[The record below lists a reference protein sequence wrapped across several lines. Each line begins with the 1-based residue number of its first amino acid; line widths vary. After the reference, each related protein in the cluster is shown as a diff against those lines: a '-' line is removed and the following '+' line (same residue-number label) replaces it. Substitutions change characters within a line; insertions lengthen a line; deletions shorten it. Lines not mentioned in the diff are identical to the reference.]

1 MESLVLKKKK
11 WAIEQLDRL
20 DTAEKR
26 FIELEDRKWN
36 VQNEEQRDIT
46 MEYIEKRIKVMKINE
61 KNLASVGA
69 VATLIIMVVV
79 IIIG

>member
-1 MESLVLKKKK
+1 
-11 WAIEQLDRL
+11 
-20 DTAEKR
+20 
-26 FIELEDRKWN
+26 
-36 VQNEEQRDIT
+36 